1 MASDQCIF
9 SQLHVYSYAY
19 VVAGWPFGILLW
31 NMAVRELVTHRH
43 CFVLYISQP
52 VLILV
57 IEDVLSLG
65 DDDCHCSIAE
75 NDTAIEHLCNCHA
88 FLLMLILSLQL
99 SSTNIRQSFSRGEQ
113 LHHLRDF

>member
-9 SQLHVYSYAY
+9 SQLHVCLRGS
-19 VVAGWPFGILLW
+19 W
-31 NMAVRELVTHRH
+31 MAVWDSALGHGSKGTCYTQALLRAL
-43 CFVLYISQP
+43 SQP

-99 SSTNIRQSFSRGEQ
+99 SSTDIRQSFSRGEHAAPSPQ
-113 LHHLRDF
+113 RLLTC